1 MSELQT
7 RIKTG
12 VVLVGVVVAATLYSI
27 ATAFVLWGVLAVLG
41 IKELRDNS
49 MGGSLSALWVLVAS
63 SSVVGLGFFEQV
75 ETGFVANFESYNGL
89 NAVALLCVI
98 WANDSFAYLGG
109 MVGGREIVKK
119 GLAPSVSP
127 KKSWE
132 GAVIGSIFAAAVGY
146 IFLKEAGFY
155 IGLIVGVL
163 ATFSDL
169 IQSKAKRNAGIKDSG
184 SILPGHGGVLDR
196 FDALLL
202 PAPFTFITLYLLTL

>member
-49 MGGSLSALWVLVAS
+49 MGGSLSALWVLVTS

-89 NAVALLCVI
+89 NAVALLL
-98 WANDSFAYLGG
+98 S
-109 MVGGREIVKK
+109 
-119 GLAPSVSP
+119 
-127 KKSWE
+127 
-132 GAVIGSIFAAAVGY
+132 
-146 IFLKEAGFY
+146 
-155 IGLIVGVL
+155 LIH
-163 ATFSDL
+163 
-169 IQSKAKRNAGIKDSG
+169 I
-184 SILPGHGGVLDR
+184 
-196 FDALLL
+196 
-202 PAPFTFITLYLLTL
+202 